1 MSTLPTPVPGY
12 SWRIASEDG
21 ERLTVIAFTPADDQ
35 AAGATLTLATT
46 ATGEHRAT
54 LEGEVGRDHR
64 RRGLGSA
71 ILSWAETAARARF
84 APALAGGEPAILRVD
99 IDAPGDDA
107 ARLYARHGLE
117 LAVAEDEM
125 ARPLDGSLP
134 TTPIPPGY
142 TVRHWDRMSAPL
154 FYHAYDSAFRDRPGF
169 PGWDESRW
177 CATYTGSEDFQPR
190 HCMVVLDGPEPAGYA
205 VCWVEGD
212 TGWIIQMGVR
222 PEWRGK
228 GLGAAILSQV
238 MQSFA
243 NAGLKTAAL
252 EVATNNPVARRLYE
266 RLGFERTHS
275 WQSWRKTL
283 SGRAHRLH

>member
-1 MSTLPTPVPGY
+1 MSTTPGAVPGY
-12 SWRIASEDG
+12 SWRVAKGDG
-21 ERLTVIAFTPADDQ
+21 ESVTVIAFTPDDDQ
-35 AAGATLTLATT
+35 AAGATLTFATQ

-54 LEGEVGRDHR
+54 LEGEVGAEHR
-64 RRGLGSA
+64 RRGLGNA
-71 ILSWAETAARARF
+71 ILAWAETAAREHFTGR
-84 APALAGGEPAILRVD
+84 LAAAESATFRVD
-99 IDAPGDDA
+99 VDTPGDDA
-107 ARLYARHGLE
+107 ARLYERHGLS

-125 ARPLDGSLP
+125 TRPLDDLP
-134 TTPIPPGY
+134 NVPIPPGY

-169 PGWDESRW
+169 PGWDETRW

-212 TGWIIQMGVR
+212 TGWVIQMGVR
-222 PEWRGK
+222 PEWRGQ

-243 NAGLKTAAL
+243 AAGLKTAAL
-252 EVATNNPVARRLYE
+252 EVATNNPTARRLYE
-266 RLGFERTHS
+266 RMGFARTHS

-283 SGRAHRLH
+283 SAGR